1 MGQKLVITEQEK
13 INILGLYEN
22 LSWGRIPNPK
32 KSFVVDL
39 PIKDV
44 SNMLDN
50 FLPILRE
57 IKSGYEMFSK
67 NKLAKIW
74 TLEKLELLSLGVYI
88 DISLEKVS
96 ENETRVEIE
105 VRRKVGS
112 FNSSFEIQMANEHI
126 SNIINAMDRA
136 NDPDTLEQ
144 YKSNVKPNSI
154 EGMGLTNQ
162 EWLDLGR
169 PDISLMYENGFKS
182 YKEWVSAGK
191 PDLKLPSQLKRE
203 REGYYDTED
212 NQKPKK
218 KGFWDGFFD
227 DEPSHRN

>member
-1 MGQKLVITEQEK
+1 MGQRLVITEQEK
-13 INILGLYEN
+13 KNILGLYEN
-22 LSWGRIPNPK
+22 VSWGMVPNPK
-32 KSFVVDL
+32 KSFIVDL

-44 SNMLDN
+44 SYILDN

-57 IKSGYEMFSK
+57 IKSGYQMFSK

-88 DISLEKVS
+88 DISLEKVN

-112 FNSSFEIQMANEHI
+112 FDSSFEVQMANEHI
-126 SNIINAMDRA
+126 SNIIKALDRA
-136 NDPDTLEQ
+136 TDLDTLDQ
-144 YKSNVKPNSI
+144 YKGNVKPNSI

-169 PDISLMYENGFKS
+169 PDITLMYENGFKS
-182 YKEWVSAGK
+182 YKEWVEAGK
-191 PDLKLPSQLKRE
+191 PELKTPYQLKRE
-203 REGYYDTED
+203 REGYYDNESD
-212 NQKPKK
+212 QKEKK
-218 KGFWDGFFD
+218 KGFWNRLF
-227 DEPSHRN
+227 

>member
-1 MGQKLVITEQEK
+1 MGRRLVITEQEK
-13 INILGLYEN
+13 KSILGLYEN
-22 LSWGRIPNPK
+22 VSWGMVPNPK
-32 KSFVVDL
+32 KSFIVDL

-44 SNMLDN
+44 SNILDN

-112 FNSSFEIQMANEHI
+112 FDSSFEVQMANEHI
-126 SNIINAMDRA
+126 SNIIRALDRA
-136 NDPDTLEQ
+136 TDLDTLGQ
-144 YKSNVKPNSI
+144 YKGNVKPNSI

-169 PDISLMYENGFKS
+169 PDITLMYENGFKS
-182 YKEWVSAGK
+182 YREWVAAGK
-191 PDLKLPSQLKRE
+191 PELKTPYQLKRE
-203 REGYYDTED
+203 REGYYDNEG
-212 NQKPKK
+212 NQKEKK
-218 KGFWDGFFD
+218 KGFWDRFF
-227 DEPSHRN
+227 